1 LFQTLLSIIP
11 FPVEL
16 SSFQIVSLISIAFI
30 TSFFSGVVGIGGGLF
45 LLIFYASI
53 LPITAVIP
61 VHGFLQTWNN
71 LWRAMLTRDF
81 HTPVLRS
88 FILGFFV
95 GTGISM
101 VFVVNLPAPILKI
114 SIGVFVLISVL
125 GKIPSLSKRYL
136 FIGSTISMVLSFI
149 IGGTAPMV
157 AAMLHSFSIEP
168 KAFVSTLGLV
178 LFAQHGLKVAA
189 FWLLGFNYLHYLP
202 LMILA
207 IIAGMLG
214 TYLGVKIMYKLK
226 NELIA
231 KLVKLTL
238 IFLAIRLIYLGAS
251 PLIIS

>member
-1 LFQTLLSIIP
+1 MFQTLLSLIP

-88 FILGFFV
+88 FILGFLV

-136 FIGSTISMVLSFI
+136 FIGSTISWF
-149 IGGTAPMV
+149 
-157 AAMLHSFSIEP
+157 
-168 KAFVSTLGLV
+168 LV
-178 LFAQHGLKVAA
+178 LLLEEQHRW
-189 FWLLGFNYLHYLP
+189 WLLCCTHF
-202 LMILA
+202 
-207 IIAGMLG
+207 
-214 TYLGVKIMYKLK
+214 
-226 NELIA
+226 
-231 KLVKLTL
+231 
-238 IFLAIRLIYLGAS
+238 R
-251 PLIIS
+251 